1 MSEALLHSLDAR
13 GVATITL
20 NRPERR
26 NAFDD
31 RLIAELTAVLA
42 AYGADPAVRA
52 VVLTGAGKTFSSGG
66 DLEWMRRMADYAFED
81 NVADARGL
89 GGLMHTLDRLPKPTI
104 ALVNG
109 AAYAGG
115 VGLVACCDI
124 AIASATASFCISEV
138 RIGLIPAVICPYV
151 VAAIGPRQARRYFL
165 TAEVLNAERA
175 REIGLVHAVVAPE
188 GLDDAVEAVVGALL
202 LGAPEA
208 EAEAKA
214 MVFAVDRPLTP
225 EVSVHTYQR
234 IAERRASAE
243 GRDGMSA
250 FLEKREPA
258 WRRP

>member
-138 RIGLIPAVICPYV
+138 RIGLIPAVISPYV
-151 VAAIGPRQARRYFL
+151 VAAIGSRQARRYFI
-165 TAEVLNAERA
+165 TAEVFDAERA

-188 GLDDAVEAVVGALL
+188 ELNDAVEAVVAAIL

-214 MVFAVDRPLTP
+214 MIFAVDRPLTP
-225 EVSVHTYQR
+225 EVSAHTYQR